1 MCYAVPGR
9 VIECKEHTVLIDYFG
24 EKRSAY
30 VEPGEVRVGDFVYAQ
45 GGLVVETI
53 PEGEAAVILE
63 SWREAFARLK
73 ERDRRLALAGA
84 PLVPENRSIAAILKK
99 AEGGGT
105 LSEEECGAL
114 LACDERGGIDALCRT
129 ANRVRQKV
137 HGNSCCVHGIIE
149 FSNFCGNDC
158 GYCGI
163 RGENRDVERYRM
175 TVDEIVDVACDAVTD
190 LGFRALVLQSGED
203 EYYTAAM
210 LGEIV
215 GRIRARCGVLLILSV
230 GNREPGVYDRL
241 YEAGARGVLMRFETS
256 NPDLYKNIH
265 GGSSYDTRIA
275 ALELLK
281 DRGYLIAT
289 GSLIGLPGQTV
300 PDILKDITLTGS
312 FAPEM
317 YSFGP
322 LVPHPDT
329 PLAGADRVNID
340 AVLKVLAVTRILNP
354 GGSILVTSAV
364 ESLFGRQ
371 GVERGLMA
379 GGNSLMINVTP
390 PEYRERYTIYPGRVT
405 GGETIGMEI
414 ADKVAL
420 LSALGRAPTDIGIGG
435 SSG

>member
-9 VIECKEHTVLIDYFG
+9 VIECEGHNALIDYFG
-24 EKRSAY
+24 EERRAY
-30 VEPGEVRVGDFVYAQ
+30 VEPGAVRVGDFVYAQ

-53 PEGEAAVILE
+53 PEGEAAVIID

-73 ERDRRLALAGA
+73 ERDRELALAGV
-84 PLVPENRSIAAILKK
+84 PLQPENRAIASILKK
-99 AEGGGT
+99 AEGGGS
-105 LSEEECGAL
+105 LSKEECWAL
-114 LACDERGGIDALCRT
+114 LGCDERGGIDALCRT

-149 FSNFCGNDC
+149 FSNVCGNDC

-163 RGENRDVERYRM
+163 RGENRKVERYRM
-175 TVDEIVDVACDAVTD
+175 TVDEIVDVACNAVAD

-210 LGEIV
+210 LGEV
-215 GRIRARCGVLLILSV
+215 VERIQARCGVLLILSV

-256 NPDLYKNIH
+256 NADLYGKLH
-265 GGSSYDTRIA
+265 GGSSYDGRVA
-275 ALELLK
+275 ALTSLK
-281 DRGYLIAT
+281 ERGYIIAT

-300 PDILKDITLTGS
+300 PDILNDITLTGS
-312 FAPEM
+312 FDPEM

-322 LVPHPDT
+322 LVPHPET
-329 PLAGADRVNID
+329 PLAGADPVDLD
-340 AVLKVLAVTRILNP
+340 AVLKVLAVTRLLNP

-364 ESLFGRQ
+364 ETLFGRQ

-390 PEYRERYTIYPGRVT
+390 AEYRERYTIYPGRVS
-405 GGETIGMEI
+405 GGETLEDEI
-414 ADKVAL
+414 EAKVAL

-435 SSG
+435 SNG